1 LFGDGEWAART
12 LVSLRDAGHD
22 LSGVILRARPSHPCL
37 EEAARAAGVPILRP
51 SNVNDPECVDSIR
64 SLAADVHLSVAY
76 NQIFKAPVRATAPWF
91 LNVHAGKLPHYRG
104 RNVINWAL
112 INGESEI
119 GITVHVVDD
128 GIDTGDILLQ
138 RVLPIGWTDTYGDVL
153 GRAVREIPLI
163 AVEAIELVGAGRA
176 VLQPQGLD
184 GSYCRGRRN
193 GDEWI
198 DWWHS
203 SVDIYNK
210 IRGIARPGPGA
221 RTWLGDS
228 PVVIWRATYDRSWPR
243 YRATPGEVVRRLPE
257 RGVFVKTGDSTLFVN
272 EVELEGSPSHV
283 PAWRAGTRLGDHP
296 ITDRN
301 ALLAQLPLLE
311 RW

>member
-12 LVSLRDAGHD
+12 FVSLREAGHD
-22 LSGVILRARPSHPCL
+22 LSGVILRARPSNSCL
-37 EEAARAAGVPILRP
+37 KEAAHVVGVPILQP
-51 SNVNDPECVDSIR
+51 SNVNHPECVDSIR

-91 LNVHAGKLPHYRG
+91 LNIHAGKLPHYRG

-112 INGESEI
+112 INGEREI

-153 GRAVREIPLI
+153 ERVVREIPQL
-163 AVEAIELVGAGRA
+163 AVEAIELIVAGRA
-176 VLQPQGLD
+176 VRQPQGLG

-198 DWWHS
+198 DWYQS

-221 RTWLGDS
+221 RTWLGDNT
-228 PVVIWRATYDRSWPR
+228 VVIWRATYDRSWPR
-243 YRATPGEVVRRLPE
+243 YRATPGEVVRRVPE
-257 RGVFVKTGDSTLFVN
+257 RGVFVKTGDSTLFID
-272 EVELEGSPSHV
+272 EVELEGGPPHV
-283 PAWRAGTRLGDHP
+283 PAWRAGTRLDHP
-296 ITDRN
+296 ATEPS
-301 ALLAQLPLLE
+301 ALLARLALLE
-311 RW
+311 RP